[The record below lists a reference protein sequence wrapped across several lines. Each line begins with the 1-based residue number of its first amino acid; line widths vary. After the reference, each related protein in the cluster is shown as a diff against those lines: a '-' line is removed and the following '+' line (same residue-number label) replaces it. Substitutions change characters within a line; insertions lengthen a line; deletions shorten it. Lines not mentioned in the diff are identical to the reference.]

1 METSFGVVLVA
12 AGEGRRLGRPKALLD
27 LGGLTLVERAAAPFA
42 AFRDKVVVLRRED
55 LEACELKGW
64 KKVAGGEL
72 RRDSVAAGLDALEL
86 GTEVVLVHDAA
97 RALLPEPVLAR
108 ILEAAATAP
117 AVIPVVPLTDTVK
130 RVVGDRVEGTVDRS
144 RLAGAQT
151 PQAIR
156 VDLLRRAL
164 QAVGGEATD
173 EAALVEALG
182 EPVVTVPGDPAN
194 FKITTPLDLELARL
208 MA

>member
-1 METSFGVVLVA
+1 MA
-12 AGEGRRLGRPKALLD
+12 
-27 LGGLTLVERAAAPFA
+27 
-42 AFRDKVVVLRRED
+42 
-55 LEACELKGW
+55 
-64 KKVAGGEL
+64 
-72 RRDSVAAGLDALEL
+72 
-86 GTEVVLVHDAA
+86 
-97 RALLPEPVLAR
+97 
-108 ILEAAATAP
+108 AP

-130 RVVGDRVEGTVDRS
+130 RVDGDRVEGTVDRT

-164 QAVGGEATD
+164 GAVQAAATD